1 VRSRAAEPVI
11 TVRTEYHSHF
21 REITGLAGDTF
32 VLERPLVSELA
43 KKLTDKYGA
52 QMSALLID
60 PKTNELNANGT
71 MYVDSKGRRVF
82 IDDTL
87 EDGETIAFLV
97 GIAGG

>member
-1 VRSRAAEPVI
+1 MI
-11 TVRTEYHSHF
+11 TVHTEYHSHF
-21 REITGLAGDTF
+21 KEITGLAGDTF
-32 VLERPLVSELA
+32 ELEKPLVSELA
-43 KKLTDKYGA
+43 QCLTEKYGA

-60 PKTNELNANGT
+60 PKTQQLNSNGT

-82 IDDTL
+82 IEDTL

>member
-1 VRSRAAEPVI
+1 MI
-11 TVRTEYHSHF
+11 TVNTQYHSHF

-32 VLERPLVSELA
+32 ELEQPLVAELA
-43 KKLTDKYGA
+43 RRVTDKYGEK
-52 QMSALLID
+52 MSALLID
-60 PKTNELNANGT
+60 PNTNELNANGT

>member
-1 VRSRAAEPVI
+1 MITVI
-11 TVRTEYHSHF
+11 TVNTQYHSHF
-21 REITGLAGDTF
+21 REITGHAGDTF
-32 VLERPLVSELA
+32 ELEQPLVAELA
-43 KKLTDKYGA
+43 RRVTDKYGEK
-52 QMSALLID
+52 MSALLID
-60 PKTNELNANGT
+60 PNTNELNANGT

>member
-1 VRSRAAEPVI
+1 MI
-11 TVRTEYHSHF
+11 TVNTEYHSHF

-32 VLERPLVSELA
+32 ELEQPLVSELA
-43 KKLTDKYGA
+43 RQLTDKYGER
-52 QMSALLID
+52 MSALLID
-60 PKTNELNANGT
+60 PQTKELNANGT

>member
-1 VRSRAAEPVI
+1 MIAVI
-11 TVRTEYHSHF
+11 TVNTQYHSHF

-32 VLERPLVSELA
+32 ELEQPLVSELA
-43 KKLTDKYGA
+43 RRVTDKYGEK
-52 QMSALLID
+52 MWALLID
-60 PKTNELNANGT
+60 PNTNELNANGT

>member
-1 VRSRAAEPVI
+1 MI

-21 REITGLAGDTF
+21 KEITGHPGDTF
-32 VLERPLVSELA
+32 ELDRPLVSELA
-43 KKLTDKYGA
+43 KRLTDKYGDK
-52 QMSALLID
+52 MSALLID
-60 PKTNELNANGT
+60 PNTNQLNANGT

-82 IDDTL
+82 IEDTL

>member
-1 VRSRAAEPVI
+1 MIAVI
-11 TVRTEYHSHF
+11 TVNTQYHSHF

-32 VLERPLVSELA
+32 ELEQPLVSELA
-43 KKLTDKYGA
+43 RRVTDKYGEK
-52 QMSALLID
+52 MSALLID
-60 PKTNELNANGT
+60 PNTNELNANGT

>member
-1 VRSRAAEPVI
+1 MI
-11 TVRTEYHSHF
+11 TVNTQYHSHF

-32 VLERPLVSELA
+32 ELDQPLVSELA
-43 KKLTDKYGA
+43 RRVTDKYGEK
-52 QMSALLID
+52 MSALLID
-60 PKTNELNANGT
+60 PNTNELNANGT

>member
-1 VRSRAAEPVI
+1 MI

-21 REITGLAGDTF
+21 KEITGHPGDTF
-32 VLERPLVSELA
+32 ELDQPLVSELA
-43 KKLTDKYGA
+43 KQLTDKYGDK
-52 QMSALLID
+52 MSALLID
-60 PKTNELNANGT
+60 PNTNELNANGT

-82 IDDTL
+82 IEDTL

>member
-1 VRSRAAEPVI
+1 MTEVI
-11 TVRTEYHSHF
+11 TVNTQYHSHF

-32 VLERPLVSELA
+32 ELDQPLVSELA
-43 KKLTDKYGA
+43 RRVTDKYGEK
-52 QMSALLID
+52 MSALLID
-60 PKTNELNANGT
+60 PNTNELNANGT

>member
-1 VRSRAAEPVI
+1 MM

-32 VLERPLVSELA
+32 ELEQPLVSELA
-43 KKLTDKYGA
+43 RQLTDKYGDK
-52 QMSALLID
+52 MSALLID
-60 PKTNELNANGT
+60 PKTNGLNANGT
-71 MYVDSKGRRVF
+71 MYVDSKGRRIY

>member
-1 VRSRAAEPVI
+1 MI
-11 TVRTEYHSHF
+11 TVNTQYHSHF

-32 VLERPLVSELA
+32 ELEQPLVSELA
-43 KKLTDKYGA
+43 RRVTEKYGEK
-52 QMSALLID
+52 MSALLID
-60 PKTNELNANGT
+60 PATNELNANGT